1 MTAKFSKSSQLYPLF
16 PQLFLGLNMIK
27 LGKEKG
33 KNVQEIDFLLINWT
47 HQYILNIE
55 VKKWLG
61 VVKGKSG
68 DIDKCSISKA
78 KNQINTIKTMIED
91 WFGADLKGD
100 WQYVSALYCQEMEE
114 SISVRLLKY

>member
-61 VVKGKSG
+61 VVKGKPG
-68 DIDKCSISKA
+68 DTDKCSISKA
-78 KNQINTIKTMIED
+78 KDQINTIKTMIED
-91 WFGADLKGD
+91 WFGADLKGKA
-100 WQYVSALYCQEMEE
+100 VEGLGK
-114 SISVRLLKY
+114 I

>member
-1 MTAKFSKSSQLYPLF
+1 
-16 PQLFLGLNMIK
+16 MIK

-61 VVKGKSG
+61 VVKGKPG

-91 WFGADLKGD
+91 WFGADLKGSD
-100 WQYVSALYCQEMEE
+100 EFE
-114 SISVRLLKY
+114 LKFPELSRAGAFQFSS

>member
-1 MTAKFSKSSQLYPLF
+1 MYF
-16 PQLFLGLNMIK
+16 LFLGLNMIK

-47 HQYILNIE
+47 HHYILNIE

-61 VVKGKSG
+61 VVKGKPG

-78 KNQINTIKTMIED
+78 KKQINTIKTMIED

-100 WQYVSALYCQEMEE
+100 WKYVSALYCQEMEE
-114 SISVRLLKY
+114 SISVKLLKD

>member
-1 MTAKFSKSSQLYPLF
+1 MGGTWKKWDCVRGWENQPTFPFIFSMDF
-16 PQLFLGLNMIK
+16 LFLGLNMIK

-61 VVKGKSG
+61 VVKGKPG
-68 DIDKCSISKA
+68 DTDKCSISKA

-91 WFGADLKGD
+91 WFGADLKGK
-100 WQYVSALYCQEMEE
+100 VVEGLGT
-114 SISVRLLKY
+114 I